1 MEFGEKLQLLRKQN
15 NLTQEQLAAQLYVS
29 RTAVSKWESGKGY
42 PNIDSLK
49 CISKLFGVSIDELL
63 MGEELITLA
72 EDENRR
78 NLGQIFNLA
87 YGIFDFIIV
96 SFLVLPLFTQE
107 IGGHFLSVPFFKLTD
122 KPIWGIL
129 LSAGF
134 ILCLTLIGVIELIVQ
149 MKDHETLRKRMNQF
163 SLLIHSMAV
172 LFFIAFRQLYVAAF
186 IFLFLMGKVVL
197 LIKGPTR

>member
-1 MEFGEKLQLLRKQN
+1 MEFGEKLQLLRKLN

-87 YGIFDFIIV
+87 YGIFDFIAV

-107 IGGHFLSVPFFKLTD
+107 TGGHFLSVPFFKFTD
-122 KPIWGIL
+122 NPIWGVL
-129 LSAGF
+129 LSSGF
-134 ILCLTLIGVIELIVQ
+134 ILCMTLIGVIELLVQ
-149 MKDHETLRKRMNQF
+149 RKDHLRKRMNQF
-163 SLLIHSMAV
+163 SLLVHSMAV

-186 IFLFLMGKVVL
+186 LFLFLMGKVVL
-197 LIKGPTR
+197 LIKSPTR

>member
-1 MEFGEKLQLLRKQN
+1 MEFSEKLQLLRKQN

-63 MGEELITLA
+63 MGAELITLA

-87 YGIFDFIIV
+87 YGIFDFIAV

-107 IGGHFLSVPFFKLTD
+107 EAGHFLSVPFFKFTD
-122 KPIWGIL
+122 NPIWGVL

-134 ILCLTLIGVIELIVQ
+134 ILCLTLIGVI
-149 MKDHETLRKRMNQF
+149 
-163 SLLIHSMAV
+163 
-172 LFFIAFRQLYVAAF
+172 
-186 IFLFLMGKVVL
+186 
-197 LIKGPTR
+197 